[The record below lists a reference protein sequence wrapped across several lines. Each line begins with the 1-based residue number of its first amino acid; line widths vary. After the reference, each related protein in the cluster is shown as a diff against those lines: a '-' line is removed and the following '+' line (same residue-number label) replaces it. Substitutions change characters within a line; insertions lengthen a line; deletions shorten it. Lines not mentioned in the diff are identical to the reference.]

1 MHDDDVPARPPLVT
15 VLRITWAGAAEV
27 LLMEPSRDDVGLLV
41 GRDPADVTARVTA
54 TITGGL
60 VTFWTAASA
69 ENAGWAVNVPANR
82 AATAL
87 FPPITIG
94 GREFP
99 CRQRARLEEHP
110 LRGDVLVTGYDPA
123 TRAICGLMDV
133 ALEQLRRLLDGRA
146 ERARRQAAS
155 LAAFPVA
162 RQPSVVSGTGSL
174 HVFDDEDAA
183 RLAGMLARST
193 GDRRRTRP

>member
-15 VLRITWAGAAEV
+15 VLRITWPGAAEV

-41 GRDPADVTARVTA
+41 GRDPADVSACVTA
-54 TITGGL
+54 TLPGGP
-60 VTFWTAASA
+60 VTFWIAASA
-69 ENAGWAVNVPANR
+69 EDTGQPVNVPANQ
-82 AATAL
+82 AALAL

-110 LRGDVLVTGYDPA
+110 LRGDVMVTGYDPDD
-123 TRAICGLMDV
+123 RAVCGLMDV
-133 ALEQLRRLLDGRA
+133 ALERLRRLLDGRA

-155 LAAFPVA
+155 LAAFPVS
-162 RQPSVVSGTGSL
+162 RQPVVVSDTGSL
-174 HVFDDEDAA
+174 HVFDDDDAA
-183 RLAGMLARST
+183 RLAGMLPRST
-193 GDRRRTRP
+193 RRTRP